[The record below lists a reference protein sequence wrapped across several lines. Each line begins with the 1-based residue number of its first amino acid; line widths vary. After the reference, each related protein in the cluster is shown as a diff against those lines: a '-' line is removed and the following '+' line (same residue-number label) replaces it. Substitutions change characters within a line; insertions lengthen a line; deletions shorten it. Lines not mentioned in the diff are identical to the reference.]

1 MQVTGNTMLITGGGS
16 GIGRGLAEAFH
27 RRGNEVIIAGR
38 REDALLKVADANPG
52 MKTAVLDVG
61 DPQGIERFAARIAE
75 QFPKLNAVVHN
86 AGIMQ
91 LEDWGA
97 DDVDLSTAE
106 ATIATNLL
114 APIRLSAALLPQ
126 LKRQPKSTIVTVTSG
141 LAYLTLAHTPT
152 YSATKA
158 AIHAFSD
165 ALRYQLRNT
174 SVDVVEIAPPYVQ
187 TELMGEQQASDPNAM
202 PLAEFIDEVMS
213 ILETQPNACEVLV
226 KRVHPLRFAAEQ
238 GYEKYMAQFHAFN
251 DQYGAKLK
259 R

>member
-1 MQVTGNTMLITGGGS
+1 MLITGGGS

-187 TELMGEQQASDPNAM
+187 TELMGEQQASDPTAM

-213 ILETQPNACEVLV
+213 ILETQPNAREVLV